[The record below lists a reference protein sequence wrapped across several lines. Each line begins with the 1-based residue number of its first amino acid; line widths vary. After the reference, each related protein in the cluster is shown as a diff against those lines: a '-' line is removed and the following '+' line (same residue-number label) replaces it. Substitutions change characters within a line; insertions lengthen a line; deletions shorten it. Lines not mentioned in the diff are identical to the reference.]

1 LIVAACCCCCC
12 FSCETLHLHGL
23 SVRCHR
29 AGVAFRLGL
38 AFRLGVENCHGLSV
52 RLVSWHAQTAVQRA
66 TVLHECHGRIMI
78 QPFLTL
84 HGELLMLFLCV
95 GVVGVVVVVFV
106 VVVAV
111 VVTVVCCCC
120 SE

>member
-1 LIVAACCCCCC
+1 
-12 FSCETLHLHGL
+12 
-23 SVRCHR
+23 
-29 AGVAFRLGL
+29 
-38 AFRLGVENCHGLSV
+38 
-52 RLVSWHAQTAVQRA
+52 
-66 TVLHECHGRIMI
+66 MI